1 MKKGLLLLLAFLS
14 VFSTVAQVAVD
25 TTGVL
30 GDSYNKWSIEVS
42 VGQGK
47 GVRPYA
53 DGYYSSNPEKFFG
66 RLQANSFGVA
76 GRYMISPKF
85 GVKADL
91 NYEEFNNQ
99 PGSGSLDFKMV
110 QYRMG
115 FQGVVN
121 AIRLFNIEEAAGRF
135 GLLLHGGLQL
145 SRMTSKTKN
154 IVAADQNYNITEFNG
169 GLVVGFSPQ
178 FRITNSLAIFG
189 DFSVLNNYRQHFNW
203 DGSYAEDTNN
213 LSGQMVVTSLGISY
227 SFGNEKIHGD
237 WAIIQDKKDKEMKE
251 LNSRIG
257 EIETLM
263 NDTDKDGVPD
273 YLDVENNSI
282 AGVAVD
288 TKGRMIDKNTNGVP
302 DELEKY
308 IDNTITNNNNNNNSV
323 ITQGMIEQLIND
335 GYVAAYF
342 DSNRSM
348 PTPASSDNIGFI
360 LNYLKNNPGKSV
372 EIVGYADEI
381 GSSAYNN
388 KLSADRAENVKIIL
402 TKAGISPSRLNIK
415 GNGIDNSVDKNSEY
429 AKRLVRKVVF
439 KITN

>member
-1 MKKGLLLLLAFLS
+1 
-14 VFSTVAQVAVD
+14 
-25 TTGVL
+25 
-30 GDSYNKWSIEVS
+30 
-42 VGQGK
+42 
-47 GVRPYA
+47 
-53 DGYYSSNPEKFFG
+53 
-66 RLQANSFGVA
+66 
-76 GRYMISPKF
+76 
-85 GVKADL
+85 
-91 NYEEFNNQ
+91 
-99 PGSGSLDFKMV
+99 
-110 QYRMG
+110 
-115 FQGVVN
+115 
-121 AIRLFNIEEAAGRF
+121 
-135 GLLLHGGLQL
+135 
-145 SRMTSKTKN
+145 MTSKTRN

-308 IDNTITNNNNNNNSV
+308 IDNTITNNTNVRNLVGIVFYITYSV
-323 ITQGMIEQLIND
+323 
-335 GYVAAYF
+335 
-342 DSNRSM
+342 
-348 PTPASSDNIGFI
+348 
-360 LNYLKNNPGKSV
+360 
-372 EIVGYADEI
+372 
-381 GSSAYNN
+381 
-388 KLSADRAENVKIIL
+388 
-402 TKAGISPSRLNIK
+402 
-415 GNGIDNSVDKNSEY
+415 GIDCWY
-429 AKRLVRKVVF
+429 L
-439 KITN
+439 TH